1 MSEPGDAS
9 RRGKIVSLDRER
21 LRRVF
26 DLRSDAHSGSV
37 AGYMEDPYP
46 MWHRLRQ
53 ETPVHPG
60 TLHDLTGFHGP
71 VTFQGFPFEDRPHFT
86 AFTFHAC
93 DEALR
98 DESTFAS
105 SPVPVDMDHGDL
117 APLNSLLT
125 MGGSQ
130 HRRYRALVQPSF
142 AQSRMPWWV
151 DRWIAQAAD
160 AVIDS
165 FVADGRAELSSQFCA
180 AIPVLTI
187 TGSFGVDVDQAID
200 LREVLGTPQKLL
212 PMLEPI
218 VAARR
223 ESSCDDLISVLVDSE
238 VTDEGGQMHRLSDAE
253 IYSFALLLLLAGSG
267 TTWRQMGITLAA
279 LLARAELLE
288 QVRQDPDLLRRA
300 IDESVRWAP
309 TNPMFSRFLTRDLDF
324 YGQHLPKGAVLHLAL
339 GAGSRDPARWDR
351 PDEYDPSRP
360 PRPSLGFGG
369 GPHICLGVHLARTQM
384 QVAIEALLRRLPN
397 LRLDEDRPAP
407 RIIVPPGPGFSA
419 GAIRLKGS
427 GGSGRT
433 APPAAMAVR
442 LERRELSIRW
452 AP

>member
-9 RRGKIVSLDRER
+9 RREKIVSLDRER
-21 LRRVF
+21 LRQVF

-37 AGYMEDPYP
+37 AGYVEDPYP
-46 MWHRLRQ
+46 EWHRLRQ
-53 ETPVHPG
+53 EAPVHPG
-60 TLHDLTGFHGP
+60 ILHELTGFDGP
-71 VTFQGFPFEDRPHFT
+71 VTFQGLPFEDRPHFT
-86 AFTFHAC
+86 AFTFQAC

-105 SPVPVDMDHGDL
+105 SPVAVDLDHGDL

-125 MGGSQ
+125 MGGSR

-151 DRWIAQAAD
+151 DRWIAQAVD

-165 FVADGRAELSSQFCA
+165 FVEYGRADLSSQFCA

-187 TGSFGVDVDQAID
+187 TGSFGVDVDQAIE

-223 ESSCDDLISVLVDSE
+223 ECSRDDLISVLVDAE
-238 VTDEGGQMHRLSDAE
+238 VTDEDGHIHKLSDAE

-267 TTWRQMGITLAA
+267 TTWRQMGITLTAM
-279 LLARAELLE
+279 LERAELLD
-288 QVRQDPDLLRRA
+288 QVRRDPDLLRRA

-309 TNPMFSRFLTRDLDF
+309 TNPMFSRFLTRALDF
-324 YGQHLPKGAVLHLAL
+324 YGHHLPKGAVLHLGL

-351 PDEYDPSRP
+351 PDEFDPRRL

-384 QVAIEALLRRLPN
+384 QVAIGALLRRLPN
-397 LRLDEDRPAP
+397 LRLDEE
-407 RIIVPPGPGFSA
+407 
-419 GAIRLKGS
+419 
-427 GGSGRT
+427 RT
-433 APPAAMAVR
+433 APQIIGLYHRGPDCLPVR
-442 LERRELSIRW
+442 FD
-452 AP
+452 